1 VKKKTI
7 LLVICDGWGVRKER
21 EGNAIALA
29 STPTYDRML
38 KDFPATTLVSFG
50 ENVGL
55 PDNQMGNSEV
65 GHLNLGAG
73 RTVPQDILRIDR
85 AIRDGSF
92 YEQPELV
99 AAARIASG
107 TGRCLHLLGLL
118 SDGGVHSHERHLW
131 ALLELARRAGARR
144 TFVHAFLDGR
154 DTPPRSA
161 LTYVERLEEKI
172 RRTGVGKIATLSGRY
187 YAMDRDRRWDRIE
200 KAWKAL
206 VEGQGHRAG
215 GARAAVEAAYGRGQS
230 DEFVAPTV
238 IEHAG
243 RPTAVIEEGDAA
255 VFFDFR
261 ADRARQLTQALT
273 DPDFDGFARGR
284 WPQIHMVTMTQYKK
298 EFPLPVAFPPLVMKQ
313 ILADVLADYGK
324 TNLRI
329 AETEKYAHVT
339 YFFNGGVEKPYPGEE
354 RILIPSPKVATYDLE
369 PAMSAV
375 EMTERAARE
384 IATGRFDL
392 VVLNF
397 ANADMVGHTGKLAPT
412 IAAVETL
419 DSCFATLLEATRAAG
434 GVLLLTAD
442 HGNAEQMIDPET
454 GQPHTAHTSNP
465 VPFILGSPSFR
476 GPLRSGGALRD
487 VAPTILG
494 LMNLPTPE
502 LMEGRD
508 LRRVALSEGP
518 SAADLERTDSLS

>member
-1 VKKKTI
+1 MAPGKPVKKKTI
-7 LLVICDGWGVRKER
+7 LLVICDGWGVARGR

-29 STPTYDRML
+29 STPVYDRML
-38 KDFPATTLVSFG
+38 RDHPATTLVSYG
-50 ENVGL
+50 EEVGL

-92 YEQPELV
+92 YDQPELLE
-99 AAARIASG
+99 AAKIAAK
-107 TGRCLHLLGLL
+107 GRSLHLMGLL

-161 LTYVERLEEKI
+161 LIYLDRLEEKI
-172 RRTGVGKIATLSGRY
+172 RQIGVGAIATVSGRY
-187 YAMDRDRRWDRIE
+187 YAMDRDGRWDRIE

-206 VEGQGHRAG
+206 VRGEGYRAG
-215 GARAAVEAAYGRGQS
+215 SGREAIEAAYGRGED
-230 DEFVAPTV
+230 DEFVTPTV
-238 IEHAG
+238 IGTEG
-243 RPTAVIEEGDAA
+243 RPAALIEDGDAA

-261 ADRARQLTQALT
+261 ADRARQLTRALT
-273 DPDFDGFARGR
+273 QPDFDAFDRGR
-284 WPQIHMVTMTQYKK
+284 WPRVHLVTMTQYKK
-298 EFPLPVAFPPLVMKQ
+298 EFSLPVAFPPLRMKQ
-313 ILADVLADYGK
+313 ILAEVLAQNER

-354 RILIPSPKVATYDLE
+354 RILIPSPKVATYDLQ

-375 EMTERAARE
+375 EIAERASRE
-384 IATGRFDL
+384 IAQGGLDL

-397 ANADMVGHTGKLAPT
+397 ANADMVGHTGKLGPT

-419 DSCFATLLEATRAAG
+419 DGCFATLLEATRTVG
-434 GVLLLTAD
+434 GSLILTSD
-442 HGNAEQMIDPET
+442 HGNAEQMIDPKT

-465 VPFILGSPSFR
+465 VPIILVDPSFR
-476 GPLRSGGALRD
+476 GSLRSGGALRD

-494 LMNLPTPE
+494 MMGLPTPE
-502 LMEGRD
+502 PMEGRD
-508 LRRVALSEGP
+508 LREPDRGRVGSV
-518 SAADLERTDSLS
+518 S